1 MSEEP
6 KPGARQLAELTKL
19 TPARIALGRSGASLP
34 TREVLRFGMAHAQAR
49 DAVQAPFDADEVASG
64 LSALGLEVIRVD
76 SAAGSREQ
84 YLRRPDLGRRLLPA
98 SREALTARRGDFDLA
113 IIVADGLSSTAV
125 HQNAVP
131 LLAVLLP
138 PLARQGL
145 RLAPVVVGREARV
158 ALGDEIG
165 EALGA
170 RAVAMLIGE
179 RPGLSSPDSLGAYI
193 TFAPR
198 AGLTDANRN
207 CISNI
212 RPGGLGYEQAAFKL
226 SWLIAEAFRR
236 SLTGVGLKDESEL
249 ALEAD
254 AAPSPRSSTQLRVH
268 RSTVPLISLEKETDD
283 EASDRWRDQ
292 GQ

>member
-19 TPARIALGRSGASLP
+19 TPARVALGRSGSSLP

-49 DAVQAPFDADEVASG
+49 DAVQAPFDADDVAG
-64 LSALGLEVIRVD
+64 RLAALGLEVIRVD
-76 SAAGSREQ
+76 SAASSREQ
-84 YLRRPDLGRRLLPA
+84 YLRRPDLGRRL
-98 SREALTARRGDFDLA
+98 SSESCRALMAQRGDFDLV
-113 IIVADGLSSTAV
+113 IIIADGLSSTAV

-131 LLAVLLP
+131 LVAALLP
-138 PLARQGL
+138 MLARQGL
-145 RLAPVVVGREARV
+145 RLAPIVVGRQARV

-165 EALGA
+165 EVLGA

-254 AAPSPRSSTQLRVH
+254 AAAKPAIVDAAPDAPLHSSTDITR
-268 RSTVPLISLEKETDD
+268 EG
-283 EASDRWRDQ
+283 DR
-292 GQ
+292 

>member
-19 TPARIALGRSGASLP
+19 TPARVALGRSGASLP

-49 DAVQAPFDADEVASG
+49 DAVHAPFDADDVASR
-64 LSALGLEVIRVD
+64 LAALGLEVTQAE
-76 SAAGSREQ
+76 SEASSREA
-84 YLRRPDLGRRLLPA
+84 YLRRPDLGRTLSSG
-98 SREALTARRGDFDLA
+98 SREALSTGRGDFDLA
-113 IIVADGLSSTAV
+113 VIVADGLSSTAV

-131 LLAVLLP
+131 FVAALLP
-138 PLARQGL
+138 LLARQGL
-145 RLAPVVVGREARV
+145 RLAPIVVGREARV

-179 RPGLSSPDSLGAYI
+179 RPGLSSPDSLGAYL

-212 RPGGLGYEQAAFKL
+212 RPGGLAYEQAAFKL

-236 SLTGVGLKDESEL
+236 SLTGVGLKDESDF
-249 ALEAD
+249 ALETDTAGKPAIVEAESLRISAD
-254 AAPSPRSSTQLRVH
+254 MAR
-268 RSTVPLISLEKETDD
+268 KG
-283 EASDRWRDQ
+283 DR
-292 GQ
+292 

>member
-49 DAVQAPFDADEVASG
+49 DAVHAPFDADDVAG
-64 LSALGLEVIRVD
+64 RLAQLGPEVIRVD
-76 SAAGSREQ
+76 SAAGSREA
-84 YLRRPDLGRRLLPA
+84 YLRRPDLGRRLSSE
-98 SREALTARRGDFDLA
+98 SRQTLMARRGDFDLG
-113 IIVADGLSSTAV
+113 IVVADGLSSTAI
-125 HQNAVP
+125 HLNAVP
-131 LLAVLLP
+131 CVAALLP
-138 PLARQGL
+138 LLARQGL
-145 RLAPVVVGREARV
+145 RLAPIVVGREARV

-170 RAVAMLIGE
+170 RAVAVLIGE
-179 RPGLSSPDSLGAYI
+179 RPGLSSPDSLGAYL

-198 AGLTDANRN
+198 ADLTDANRN

-212 RPGGLGYEQAAFKL
+212 RPDGLAYEHAAFKL

-236 SLTGVGLKDESEL
+236 SLTGIGLKDESDL
-249 ALEAD
+249 ALMANT
-254 AAPSPRSSTQLRVH
+254 ASKSAISP
-268 RSTVPLISLEKETDD
+268 
-283 EASDRWRDQ
+283 
-292 GQ
+292 

>member
-1 MSEEP
+1 MNEEP

-49 DAVQAPFDADEVASG
+49 DAVHAPFEAEDVAG
-64 LSALGLEVIRVD
+64 RLAALDLEVVQVD
-76 SAAGSREQ
+76 SAARSREE
-84 YLRRPDLGRRLLPA
+84 YLRRPDLGRRLSPG
-98 SREALTARRGDFDLA
+98 SREALMAKRADVDLA

-125 HQNAVP
+125 HQNIAP
-131 LLAVLLP
+131 LVAALLP
-138 PLARQGL
+138 MLARQGV
-145 RLAPVVVGREARV
+145 RLAPTVVAREARV

-170 RAVAMLIGE
+170 RAVAVLIGE
-179 RPGLSSPDSLGAYI
+179 RPGLSSPDSLGAYL

-198 AGLTDANRN
+198 AGLTDAARN

-212 RPGGLGYEQAAFKL
+212 RPGGLAYEHAAFKL
-226 SWLIAEAFRR
+226 FWLIAEAFRR
-236 SLTGVGLKDESEL
+236 SLTGIGLKDESDL

-254 AAPSPRSSTQLRVH
+254 AAGKPAIP
-268 RSTVPLISLEKETDD
+268 P
-283 EASDRWRDQ
+283 
-292 GQ
+292 